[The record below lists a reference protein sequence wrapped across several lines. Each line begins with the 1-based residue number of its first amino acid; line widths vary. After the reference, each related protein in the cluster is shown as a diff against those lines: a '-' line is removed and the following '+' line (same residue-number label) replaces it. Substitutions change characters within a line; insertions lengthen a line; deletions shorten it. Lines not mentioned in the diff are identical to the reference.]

1 MTEQV
6 EFISMDFHPSYDM
19 RVSLRLENGSPMLYE
34 CNNCKY
40 HAPREQLR
48 NFCPECGGK
57 ISRIVNKEYERS
69 LRVDAEFGY
78 CYTRLRW

>member
-1 MTEQV
+1 MTDQV
-6 EFISMDFHPSYDM
+6 EFISIDFHPSYDP

-48 NFCPECGGK
+48 NFCPVCGDQLSK
-57 ISRIVNKEYERS
+57 KLKHWKEYYEHQISIDDR
-69 LRVDAEFGY
+69 E
-78 CYTRLRW
+78 